1 MRRNRMLTR
10 ASLVTLALAALAVAQ
25 DDAEDQGPQS
35 YVGRSSRLL
44 RPSFG
49 ATQST
54 DLTSMLLQPQIQEE
68 LKLTDDQQSA
78 LRELMSLRMKARM
91 EAGRKMNEM
100 SAAMRERFT
109 SGERPDQ
116 AAIDEM
122 RKVSE
127 EYRKARDQAEA
138 NADAAVF
145 ETLDPKQTKRLL
157 QIQLQLALKNGGI
170 AAIAQPPLA
179 DTLTITTDQKRKLV
193 EKQLENEKELERM
206 MAVLREEME
215 HEALSEVLSK
225 SQLDKL
231 NQMKGDTLTIKRPDI
246 YSSMLRRQVLG
257 DDRTLGQQLLDGA
270 RKAVND
276 ARKDLKGED

>member
-1 MRRNRMLTR
+1 MS
-10 ASLVTLALAALAVAQ
+10 ASLATFALATLAVAQ
-25 DDAEDQGPQS
+25 DDAADQGPQS

-44 RPSFG
+44 RPSYG
-49 ATQST
+49 ITQST
-54 DLTSMLLQPQIQEE
+54 DLTSMLLQPQVQEE
-68 LKLTDDQQSA
+68 LKLTDDQKSA
-78 LRELMSLRMKARM
+78 LRELMSLRMKSRM
-91 EAGRKMNEM
+91 EAGQKMNEM
-100 SAAMRERFT
+100 NAAMRKRLT
-109 SGERPDQ
+109 SGERPDA

-145 ETLDPKQTKRLL
+145 ETLDPQQTQRLL
-157 QIQLQLALKNGGI
+157 QIQLQFALKNGGI
-170 AAIAQPPLA
+170 AAIAQPPLS
-179 DTLTITTDQKRKLV
+179 DTLTITADQKRKLV

-231 NQMKGDTLTIKRPDI
+231 NQMKGDTLTIKRPD
-246 YSSMLRRQVLG
+246 YYESMLRRQVLG

-276 ARKDLKGED
+276 VKKDLKGEE

>member
-1 MRRNRMLTR
+1 MS
-10 ASLVTLALAALAVAQ
+10 ASLATFALAALAVAQ
-25 DDAEDQGPQS
+25 DDAADQGPQS
-35 YVGRSSRLL
+35 YVGRSSRLV

-49 ATQST
+49 STQST
-54 DLTSMLLQPQIQEE
+54 DLTSMLLQPQVQEE
-68 LKLTDDQQSA
+68 LKLTDDQQAA

-91 EAGRKMNEM
+91 EAGRKMSEM
-100 SAAMRERFT
+100 SAEMRKRFT
-109 SGERPDQ
+109 SGERPDR

-179 DTLTITTDQKRKLV
+179 DTLTITADQKRKLV